1 MNKNMD
7 KKEYKSPHGWVIIFL
22 IVFTLSIFLITMVY
36 TVDREKVK
44 VENKD
49 PPLQQKNTKLNVSSL
64 PTTTT
69 MPPSP
74 LKIIRD
80 GKVLYRHH
88 KIDVIH
94 EALKRHLHSLPSIIQ
109 VSAENT
115 SFIQDVY
122 STKNVSLFLH
132 GYELGKV
139 SVEKTFY
146 IYDCSIVPT
155 NDYLVVT
162 ILMELPPITI
172 DLKEHPEYS
181 MYYPSINPYIHVVE
195 LVYLWGY
202 DNNTMETYN
211 NMKLSNLKIYMVSW
225 ENNLYRKSYE
235 QVKNSPLYKSNV
247 PLPLELKKEELY
259 DFLMS
264 SGILSEIPMIFNP
277 PIQLQSA
284 QIKPSITIL

>member
-49 PPLQQKNTKLNVSSL
+49 PPPQQKNIKLNVSSL

-69 MPPSP
+69 MPPYP
-74 LKIIRD
+74 LKIIRE

-88 KIDVIH
+88 KIDIIH

-284 QIKPSITIL
+284 QIKPSTTIL